1 MATAPWILLPG
12 VRVMARLNVGGK
24 LAFAFALLA
33 AALAPAL
40 WAAFGASADGIN
52 GVSRQLLLCW
62 TAVAV
67 GALVYFG
74 ACIQANLST
83 GLQELAQLV
92 EAVLAGNLRHSTS
105 ITGTDELAQITRRM
119 ESMSRNLS
127 AIVAAIR
134 SEAELVSMAG
144 DQLSSGTYSLSE
156 RTEQQA
162 ASLEQ
167 TTASVSELAS
177 TVQRSAEDALEVH
190 RHTER
195 VQLTADNG
203 GAIVQS
209 AVGAMESIAKR
220 SKQMTEIIS
229 VIDGIAF
236 QTNILS
242 LNAAVEAARA
252 GEAGRGF
259 AVVASEVRTLSQRST
274 KAAAEIKKLIEGSID
289 EVASGV
295 VHIHKT
301 SRLLQDIVSGIHEVT
316 VRVGHIS
323 ASNTEQSTSIHE
335 IAQAVR
341 SLDDITQRNAQL
353 VEVSARS
360 ADKLRSQ
367 ASNLSS
373 SVISM
378 RLRQGCAD
386 EARVLVEKACAL
398 IAAEGLESAV
408 RRIHDRQGGFMER
421 DLFVIILDRRGYFR
435 AFGMDPSKANK
446 PAVAAPGVNLEELNR
461 KTIAIADEGGGWI
474 EFKGI
479 HPITKLPA
487 DKMAYVLPAASHD
500 CMVMCSINKN
510 DGSQAAARLQLVT
523 PAV

>member
-1 MATAPWILLPG
+1 MAIGTLILRPG
-12 VRVMARLNVGGK
+12 VRLMERLHVNGK
-24 LAFAFALLA
+24 LAIVFGLLA
-33 AALAPAL
+33 ASLAVALSSL
-40 WAAFGASADGIN
+40 YSGAADS
-52 GVSRQLLLCW
+52 VSRPIFLWLTVLG
-62 TAVAV
+62 VAT
-67 GALVYFG
+67 LIYF
-74 ACIQANLST
+74 CVCLQANLSK
-83 GLQELAQLV
+83 GLQELAELV
-92 EAVLAGNLRHSTS
+92 DAVLSGNLRHSAA
-105 ITGTDELAQITRRM
+105 ITGSDELASIAQRLER
-119 ESMSRNLS
+119 MSRNLS

-167 TTASVSELAS
+167 TAASVSELAS

-190 RHTER
+190 QHAGK
-195 VQLTADNG
+195 VQHTADNG

-209 AVGAMESIAKR
+209 AVEAMESIAKR
-220 SKQMTEIIS
+220 SKQMTEIIA

-274 KAAAEIKKLIEGSID
+274 KAAGEIKKLIQGSID
-289 EVASGV
+289 EVSGGV
-295 VHIHKT
+295 VHIHQT
-301 SRLLQDIVSGIHEVT
+301 SRLLQDIVSGIREVT

-323 ASNTEQSTSIHE
+323 SSNTAQSTSIQE

-360 ADKLRSQ
+360 AEKLRSQ

-373 SVISM
+373 TVISM

-386 EARVLVEKACAL
+386 EARILVEKACAL
-398 IAAEGLESAV
+398 IASAGLGSAV
-408 RRIHDRQGGFMER
+408 RRFHDRQGGFIER
-421 DLFVIILDRRGYFR
+421 DLFIIVLDRNGYFR
-435 AFGMDPSKANK
+435 AFGMDPSRANK
-446 PAVAAPGVNLEELNR
+446 PAVAAPGVNLEELNH
-461 KTIAIADEGGGWI
+461 KTITVADEGGGWI
-474 EFKGI
+474 EFRGV
-479 HPITKLPA
+479 HPITGLPA
-487 DKMAYVLPAASHD
+487 DKMAYVRPAAGND
-500 CMVMCSINKN
+500 YMVMCSINKN
-510 DGSQAAARLQLVT
+510 DGTHAASGAKH
-523 PAV
+523 A